1 MPNLKSSNNFK
12 KKSCSKCK
20 NLDRKNY
27 WLLKENKYL
36 SVYSLGIIHPIGVEI
51 KCGSLCVFM
60 SCGNRF
66 AQLTTEAAEKAARLV
81 LSQLSERLSF
91 SKHPSNNDEEMECLQ
106 FGICS
111 YQVQPQRVN
120 F

>member
-1 MPNLKSSNNFK
+1 MDLRP
-12 KKSCSKCK
+12 
-20 NLDRKNY
+20 
-27 WLLKENKYL
+27 
-36 SVYSLGIIHPIGVEI
+36 P
-51 KCGSLCVFM
+51 M
-60 SCGNRF
+60 SYGNHF
-66 AQLTTEAAEKAARLV
+66 AQLTTEAAENAARLV

-91 SKHPSNNDEEMECLQ
+91 SKHRSNNDEEMECLQ